1 MEQMEDENTKM
12 QEEIEKL
19 KKQAEFLTAQKED
32 AVRIN
37 VIKECY
43 DAADPDKT
51 NALTMKPMVAKLSG
65 FAKFEVDHKLSKD
78 QFTDIILKITGI
90 GETFN
95 QEKFDT
101 VTDALAKAFKEG
113 VQPYAGDLENETY
126 KEILQSFRDF
136 NPSVVE

>member
-1 MEQMEDENTKM
+1 MEDENTKI
-12 QEEIEKL
+12 QEDIEKL
-19 KKQAEFLTAQKED
+19 KKEAEYLEAQMQD

-37 VIKECY
+37 VVKECY

-51 NALTMKPMVAKLSG
+51 NALTMKPIVLKLSG
-65 FAKFEVDHKLSKD
+65 FAKFELDHKLSKE

-95 QEKFDT
+95 QEKFEQ
-101 VTDALAKAFKEG
+101 VTDALTKAFKEG

-136 NPSVVE
+136 NPSVAE